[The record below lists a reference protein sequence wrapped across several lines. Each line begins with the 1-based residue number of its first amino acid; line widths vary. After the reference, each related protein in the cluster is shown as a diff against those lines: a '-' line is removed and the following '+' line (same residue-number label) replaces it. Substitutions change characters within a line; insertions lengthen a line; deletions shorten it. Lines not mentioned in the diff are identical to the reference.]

1 MQILVRDRAFYK
13 KLLSIAVP
21 IALQQLITVGVN
33 MMDTIM
39 LGRLDEVALS
49 ASALANQFITLFQ
62 IICMGMGMGASVLT
76 ARYFAMKDSGGLKR
90 SVSIMLR
97 FCLVLSLIF
106 TALVVFVPRG
116 IMRVY
121 TNNAVL
127 VGQGEIYFRWS
138 IPTFVLMGFSL
149 TLTVVL
155 RSVGKAKLPMFTALI
170 AFFIN
175 VFFNYMFIF
184 GRFGAPRMGIAG
196 AALGTVIARAF
207 EFAVILGYFFFRDKA
222 IGYRP
227 RDLTIPCRDLVRTY
241 FAISLPV
248 LISDGLLSL
257 GNSAVAII
265 TGHIGASFVAAN
277 SITTVTQQLLTVFVQ
292 GTSNASAIM
301 IGHTLGEGKTEEA
314 QTQGYTLFGIGLG
327 IGIAA
332 GLVILSIKN
341 LVIGAYKVGPETAAI
356 ASQLMNAIAFIIFFQ
371 SGNSILTKGVLR
383 GGGDTKF
390 LMLGDILFLWVAS
403 IPLGALAGLV
413 LHWSPFLIY
422 VCLKIDQI
430 LKCIWCVWRLYSR
443 KWIKKI
449 ASTQE
454 LSN

>member
-1 MQILVRDRAFYK
+1 MQLLVRERSFYK
-13 KLLSIAVP
+13 KLVSIAVP

-62 IICMGMGMGASVLT
+62 IVCMGMGMGASVLT
-76 ARYFAMKDSGGLKR
+76 ARYYAMKDENGLKK
-90 SVSIMLR
+90 SVTIMLR
-97 FCLVLSLIF
+97 FCAVLTLLF
-106 TALVVFVPRG
+106 TALVIITPGG
-116 IMRVY
+116 IMRIY
-121 TNNAVL
+121 TNDQTL
-127 VGQGEIYFRWS
+127 VQAGTIYFRWS
-138 IPTFVLMGFSL
+138 IPTFILMGFSL

-155 RSVGKAKLPMFTALI
+155 RSVGKAKLPMFTSLI

-175 VFFNYMFIF
+175 VFFNYTFIF
-184 GRFGAPRMGIAG
+184 GKFGAPRMGIAG
-196 AALGTVIARAF
+196 AALGTVIARVF
-207 EFAVILGYFFFRDKA
+207 EFAAILGYFFFRDRA
-222 IGYRP
+222 IGYRL
-227 RDLTIPCRDLVRTY
+227 RDVTMKCGDLVKTY
-241 FAISLPV
+241 FSISLPV
-248 LISDGLLSL
+248 LISDTLLSL
-257 GNSAVAII
+257 GNSAVAVI

-292 GTSNASAIM
+292 GTSNASAIL

-314 QTQGYTLFGIGLG
+314 QTQGYTLFGIGLA
-327 IGIAA
+327 IGVAA
-332 GLVILSIKN
+332 GLVILCVKN
-341 LVIGAYKVGPETAAI
+341 LVISAYKVGPETVDI
-356 ASQLMNAIAFIIFFQ
+356 ARSLMNAIAFIIIFQ

-390 LMLGDILFLWVAS
+390 LMVGDILFLWVAS

-413 LHWSPFLIY
+413 LHLNPFLIY

-430 LKCIWCVWRLYSR
+430 LKCVWCVWRLKSR

-449 ASTQE
+449 QSTKAAE
-454 LSN
+454 